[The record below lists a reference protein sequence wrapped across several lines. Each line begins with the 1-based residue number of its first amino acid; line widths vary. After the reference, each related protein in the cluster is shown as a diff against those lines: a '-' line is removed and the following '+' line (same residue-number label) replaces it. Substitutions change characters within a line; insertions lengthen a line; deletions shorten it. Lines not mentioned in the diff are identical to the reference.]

1 MNEGDIDLF
10 GSIDDPNIIPLDEYR
25 NERRIEDLEQ
35 QIKEYQERLQ
45 LAEDNIRFLNS
56 DAKFHNHME
65 SKIFEII
72 TKLSIVASTSVIF
85 IIGMIIMN
93 VIQTK

>member
-1 MNEGDIDLF
+1 MNPGDTDLF

-45 LAEDNIRFLNS
+45 LAEDNIQFLRS
-56 DAKFHNHME
+56 DIKFYNHME

-72 TKLSIVASTSVIF
+72 AKLSVVVSISVIF
-85 IIGMIIMN
+85 IIGMIIMD
-93 VIQTK
+93 VIAK

>member
-1 MNEGDIDLF
+1 MNEGDTDLF

-25 NERRIEDLEQ
+25 NECRIEDLEK
-35 QIKEYQERLQ
+35 QIKEYRERLQ
-45 LAEDNIRFLNS
+45 LTEDNIQFLTSEVRFHS
-56 DAKFHNHME
+56 RME

-72 TKLSIVASTSVIF
+72 TKLSTVVSISVIF

-93 VIQTK
+93 VIQAK